1 MPLRLLKVGLILA
14 VPVLWAASDD
24 SRPACTSQIQ
34 GRMWPD
40 AANHDPKVISRLA
53 RCGEL
58 FICVRGSWHYHW
70 QAPSVRVD
78 QLAHGPKHPR
88 RRLVKRSPW
97 WMLHRPI
104 RPDGIPLPV
113 RWNVEFGPSNRVS

>member
-14 VPVLWAASDD
+14 VPVLCAASDD

-78 QLAHGPKHPR
+78 QLAHGAKSKASTAPACEAQS
-88 RRLVKRSPW
+88 VVDASPADPPG
-97 WMLHRPI
+97 RNP
-104 RPDGIPLPV
+104 P
-113 RWNVEFGPSNRVS
+113 PSALER